1 MIKNSKKRLFETA
14 RHLFALKGYQETSTR
29 DIAQKA
35 KVNISA
41 ITYYFGGK
49 LGLYRAV
56 LSDIACRVR
65 TKKKKKTEHALTLL
79 ANEEAP
85 SQEAETL
92 LLELISDLCSLLCSK
107 RLPNEDAVIFLHE
120 YSVPGEAFDT
130 LYQELICP
138 VYKLFSALISKAT
151 NGRLSDEDAAL
162 YTFQLFAQMFVFKSR
177 KQTILQ
183 HLGWKEYGE
192 QEIQKITRMV
202 LDHTRTILNL
212 YKTNSETG

>member
-65 TKKKKKTEHALTLL
+65 TELSEKTEHALTLL

-107 RLPNEDAVIFLHE
+107 RLPNEDAVIFLRE
-120 YSVPGEAFDT
+120 YSAPGEAFDT
-130 LYQELICP
+130 LYRELISP
-138 VYKLFSALISKAT
+138 VYKLFSDLIVSAT
-151 NGRLSDEDAAL
+151 GNVLNNEDAAL
-162 YTFQLFAQMFVFKSR
+162 YTFQLFAQMFVFQSR
-177 KQTILQ
+177 KQTILE
-183 HLGWKEYGE
+183 HLGWQEYTE
-192 QEIQKITRMV
+192 REIKKITDMIS
-202 LDHTRTILNL
+202 DHTRAILAL
-212 YKTNSETG
+212 YKNKY